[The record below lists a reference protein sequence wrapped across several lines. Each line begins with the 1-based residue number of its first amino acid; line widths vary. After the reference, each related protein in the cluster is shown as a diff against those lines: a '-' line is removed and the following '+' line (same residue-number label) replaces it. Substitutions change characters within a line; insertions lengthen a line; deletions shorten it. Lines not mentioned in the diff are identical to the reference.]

1 MKRYLMPGLTII
13 LLSILMLTVSCAS
26 NKSAKKI
33 ETTAAAAEEEDQMG
47 EDQMGEDQMDGGVLE
62 ESEISGTEFKEV
74 SERASELASIFTDI
88 NFDYDSFTLKP
99 EAKAVLDKIAETL
112 LNKTALQVMIE
123 GHCDDRGT
131 NEYNLAL
138 GQRRAE
144 SAKKYLV
151 QLGVSPKRIF
161 TISYGEE
168 KPINAN
174 QDEEA
179 WAENRRDHFM
189 IR

>member
-1 MKRYLMPGLTII
+1 MKRYLMPSITII
-13 LLSILMLTVSCAS
+13 LLAVFMLTISCAS
-26 NKSAKKI
+26 NKGTKQSG
-33 ETTAAAAEEEDQMG
+33 TTATEEERILNDQPV
-47 EDQMGEDQMDGGVLE
+47 EGVLE
-62 ESEISGTEFKEV
+62 DTDGIDNTDFKEAT
-74 SERASELASIFTDI
+74 EELASIFTDI
-88 NFDYDSFTLKP
+88 KFDYDSFALRP
-99 EAKAVLDKIAETL
+99 EAKDVLDKIAETL
-112 LNKTALQVMIE
+112 LNKTSLNMMVE

-168 KPINAN
+168 KPLNAS
-174 QDEEA
+174 QDEET

>member
-1 MKRYLMPGLTII
+1 MKQYLMPGLTII
-13 LLSILMLTVSCAS
+13 LISILMLTISCAS
-26 NKSAKKI
+26 NKGA
-33 ETTAAAAEEEDQMG
+33 ETSGSILETEEIQIVEDQPVEGVLVESDINAAE
-47 EDQMGEDQMDGGVLE
+47 
-62 ESEISGTEFKEV
+62 FKDV
-74 SERASELASIFTDI
+74 SERAPELASIFNDI
-88 NFDYDSFTLKP
+88 IFDYDSFALNP
-99 EAKAVLDKIAETL
+99 QAKTILDRIAETL
-112 LNKTALQVMIE
+112 LSETSLQLMIE

-144 SAKKYLV
+144 SSKKYLS
-151 QLGVSPKRIF
+151 QLGISSERIF

-168 KPINAN
+168 KPLNPN

>member
-1 MKRYLMPGLTII
+1 MKRYLMPGVTII

-26 NKSAKKI
+26 NRGPKPDATIATEDRQITEDLLDDEALVESKIPTTGFIDASAM
-33 ETTAAAAEEEDQMG
+33 E
-47 EDQMGEDQMDGGVLE
+47 
-62 ESEISGTEFKEV
+62 
-74 SERASELASIFTDI
+74 SELASIFTDI
-88 NFDYDSFTLKP
+88 SFDYDSFALKP
-99 EAKAVLDKIAETL
+99 EAKAILDKISETL
-112 LNKTALQVMIE
+112 LNKTALQIMTE

-144 SAKKYLV
+144 SAKRYLI

-168 KPINAN
+168 KPLSTDQN
-174 QDEEA
+174 EEA
-179 WAENRRDHFM
+179 WTENRRDHFM

>member
-1 MKRYLMPGLTII
+1 MKRNLMPAITII

-26 NKSAKKI
+26 NKGAK
-33 ETTAAAAEEEDQMG
+33 Q
-47 EDQMGEDQMDGGVLE
+47 
-62 ESEISGTEFKEV
+62 SGTITTEDGQIAGDQLDEEVLKERQIGGKDFIDV
-74 SERASELASIFTDI
+74 SEELASIFTDI
-88 NFDYDSFTLKP
+88 NFDYDSFALNP

-112 LNKTALQVMIE
+112 LNKTALQLMIE

-144 SAKKYLV
+144 SAKKYLI
-151 QLGVSPKRIF
+151 QLGVSSARIF

-168 KPINAN
+168 KPFNTN

-179 WAENRRDHFM
+179 WTENRRDHFK